1 MDNILETILQEK
13 RSEELTKLNAIH
25 LVNDLFTDLMERERD
40 ILTRRFGLSGEKNE
54 TLEKIGQMHKLTRER
69 VRQIENASI
78 KKIKRLDNL
87 GEYLQILKGVIN
99 NLLREHGG
107 LIRRDFLL
115 DILTVMSLEMNN
127 EMDISHPEYDKQ
139 KKVYKNRFDFLLS
152 KLLADDFSFL
162 PDSEHFNASVSFK
175 DSALDHF
182 EDLSKDL
189 LDKLD
194 SLKKTLD
201 TNELLDLIKQLD
213 SYQRHQDRLIKDKD
227 VDISSVFKSQVFPDK
242 AEIINK
248 EKPLYSLMQ
257 AVKKLER
264 NKFGHWGKFDWQEI
278 KPKTINDKIYL
289 VLKNSGA
296 PLHFTEIASKINDV
310 KFDHKNANPATVHN
324 ELILDERYILTG
336 RGMYGLR
343 EWQKA

>member
-1 MDNILETILQEK
+1 MENILEKILKEK
-13 RSEELTKLNAIH
+13 RSEELAKLNAVH
-25 LVNDLFTDLMERERD
+25 LVNDLFSDLMERERD

-87 GEYLQILKGVIN
+87 SEYLHILKGVIN

-127 EMDISHPEYDKQ
+127 EMDVSHSEYEQ
-139 KKVYKNRFDFLLS
+139 QRRIYKNRFDFLLS
-152 KLLADDFSFL
+152 KLLADDFSLL
-162 PDSEHFNASVSFK
+162 PDSEYFNASVSLK
-175 DSALDHF
+175 DNALDHF
-182 EDLSKDL
+182 KDLSKDL

-194 SLKKTLD
+194 SLNKTLD
-201 TNELLDLIKQLD
+201 TSELLDLIKQLE
-213 SYQRHQDRLIKDKD
+213 SYQRHQELLVKDRD
-227 VDISSVFKSQVFPDK
+227 VDISSVFKSKIFPDK

-264 NKFGHWGKFDWQEI
+264 NKFGQWGKYNWQEI

-289 VLKNSGA
+289 VLKNSGQ

-310 KFDHKNANPATVHN
+310 KFDHKNANAATVHN
-324 ELILDERYILTG
+324 ELILDERYVLTG

-343 EWQKA
+343 EWQMA